1 VDETGPSR
9 EPHRLSNQGAIH
21 MDHSSHNPEPS
32 STHPIAYGT
41 PDASIVAF
49 AGDKGA
55 GRYATPLNKLTDGTP
70 VIVAGVLDQIREHG
84 TVDSPRATL
93 VVVNEFGQSAYAAA
107 DTETLTE
114 YSMCLVD
121 GLEVTLHG
129 IVRRPFQGDAELDD
143 PRANYV
149 QISRVEPFFG

>member
-1 VDETGPSR
+1 MEDRTGNDP
-9 EPHRLSNQGAIH
+9 Q
-21 MDHSSHNPEPS
+21 S

-49 AGDKGA
+49 AGNKGR

-70 VIVAGVLDQIREHG
+70 VIIAGMVDQVREHG

-93 VVVNEFGQSAYAAA
+93 VLVNDFGQAAYAAA
-107 DTETLTE
+107 DSETLTE
-114 YSMCLVD
+114 YSLCLVD

-129 IVRRPFQGDAELDD
+129 VVRRPFQGDAELDD

-149 QISRVEPFFG
+149 QIVRVEPLFG

>member
-1 VDETGPSR
+1 MSNGTGNDPNR
-9 EPHRLSNQGAIH
+9 
-21 MDHSSHNPEPS
+21 
-32 STHPIAYGT
+32 STHPTAYGT

-55 GRYATPLNKLTDGTP
+55 GRYAAPLNKLTDGTP
-70 VIVAGVLDQIREHG
+70 VIVAGMLDQVREHG

-93 VVVNEFGQSAYAAA
+93 VLVNDFGQATYAAA
-107 DTETLTE
+107 NTETLTE

-129 IVRRPFQGDAELDD
+129 IVRRLFQDDAELDD

-149 QISRVEPFFG
+149 QISRVEPLFG

>member
-1 VDETGPSR
+1 MEHGNGSQQPNAPRPT
-9 EPHRLSNQGAIH
+9 
-21 MDHSSHNPEPS
+21 
-32 STHPIAYGT
+32 TYGT

-55 GRYATPLNKLTDGTP
+55 GRYATPINKLTDGTH
-70 VIVAGVLDQIREHG
+70 VVVAGMVDQVREHG

-93 VVVNEFGQSAYAAA
+93 VLVNDFGQAVYAAA
-107 DTETLTE
+107 DSETLTE

-129 IVRRPFQGDAELDD
+129 TVRRLFQDDAELDD

-149 QISRVEPFFG
+149 QISRVEPLFG